1 MRTIIRV
8 IKGDTRNLDYSS
20 HGPFSFE
27 LGYNG
32 PFCSHLAIWESTLTS
47 CSACFLEETHLQ

>member
-1 MRTIIRV
+1 MGTIIRV
-8 IKGDTRNLDYSS
+8 IKWDTRNLDYSS

-32 PFCSHLAIWESTLTS
+32 PFCSHLAIWESKLTS
-47 CSACFLEETHLQ
+47 CSACFLE